1 MAKPILG
8 IGTTNA
14 GLGGYTP
21 QVNRTGFT
29 ELRERKLF
37 YSQREMGLF
46 IPKTL
51 RGGFGDLPMG
61 TVLAEDTNTGLLVP
75 YIPDVID
82 IDKDFGRIELV
93 TGYVIVLTDTD
104 GTYEEATVSALA
116 AYDDKRWTVTLS
128 GVTTANFE
136 IGAKKANC
144 YLKSGASGKRST
156 AKYLLDQDSYT
167 GGHDNPNGALTSVF
181 LSNGIVYKAS
191 CSGLDATALSAL
203 NGVEDGMF
211 AIFK

>member
-1 MAKPILG
+1 M
-8 IGTTNA
+8 
-14 GLGGYTP
+14 
-21 QVNRTGFT
+21 
-29 ELRERKLF
+29 
-37 YSQREMGLF
+37 
-46 IPKTL
+46 
-51 RGGFGDLPMG
+51 
-61 TVLAEDTNTGLLVP
+61 
-75 YIPDVID
+75 
-82 IDKDFGRIELV
+82 
-93 TGYVIVLTDTD
+93 
-104 GTYEEATVSALA
+104 
-116 AYDDKRWTVTLS
+116 
-128 GVTTANFE
+128 TTANFE